1 MMVMLAVWQ
10 VRVLE
15 EEGGE
20 LRTLEAS
27 DQRNLYDKKK

>member
-1 MMVMLAVWQ
+1 MRAVWQ

-27 DQRNLYDKKK
+27 DQRNLCDKSK